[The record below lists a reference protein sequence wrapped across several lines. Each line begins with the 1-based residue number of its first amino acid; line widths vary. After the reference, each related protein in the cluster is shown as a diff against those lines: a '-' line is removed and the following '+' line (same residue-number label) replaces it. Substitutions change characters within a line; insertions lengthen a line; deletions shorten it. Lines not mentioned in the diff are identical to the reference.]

1 MGIAY
6 SMTCQACPT
15 RAPAG
20 DSIPDSADLL
30 SRSVTIRGIVTTE
43 RYIQETSMKIRLWI
57 TVAVAMLVGML
68 IGLLAPTTH
77 EGDRHGG

>member
-1 MGIAY
+1 
-6 SMTCQACPT
+6 
-15 RAPAG
+15 
-20 DSIPDSADLL
+20 
-30 SRSVTIRGIVTTE
+30 
-43 RYIQETSMKIRLWI
+43 MKIRLWI